1 VEKATKNCGKNIT
14 HLCNPVTFFLAKI
27 FHFVKT
33 KSPKETP
40 GQVNFLAQFPKQLPH
55 FKQESYEIAPRY
67 LEDLGT
73 ILAFFF

>member
-1 VEKATKNCGKNIT
+1 VEKATKICGKNIT

-40 GQVNFLAQFPKQLPH
+40 GSSELF
-55 FKQESYEIAPRY
+55 
-67 LEDLGT
+67 GT
-73 ILAFFF
+73 ISQTIATF